1 MYFLRIQNQIKSKG
15 DNRREKK
22 EKREMDR
29 VFSSMEEMSGH
40 LWSSSSAVATAA
52 APANENEEEEEQ
64 SKMNRSASE
73 WAFQRFLQEAS
84 VSPSS
89 SSPQNDVEEIKVNA
103 AYPNGPNPTRTNNNS
118 SSSSNTASF
127 NLQLQPPNVPIDSE
141 EYQAF
146 LKTKLDLACAAVA
159 LSRVKVRSFLSGPLE
174 ICSNSNGMV

>member
-1 MYFLRIQNQIKSKG
+1 M
-15 DNRREKK
+15 
-22 EKREMDR
+22 
-29 VFSSMEEMSGH
+29 FSSMEEMSGH
-40 LWSSSSAVATAA
+40 LWSSSSAAATAA
-52 APANENEEEEEQ
+52 APANENEEEDEQ

-89 SSPQNDVEEIKVNA
+89 SSPAPEQNDVEEIKVIA
-103 AYPNGPNPTRTNNNS
+103 AYPNGPNPTRSS

-127 NLQLQPPNVPIDSE
+127 NLQLQPPNVPVDSE

>member
-1 MYFLRIQNQIKSKG
+1 
-15 DNRREKK
+15 
-22 EKREMDR
+22 MDR

-40 LWSSSSAVATAA
+40 LWSSSSAAAA
-52 APANENEEEEEQ
+52 APANENEEEDEQ

-89 SSPQNDVEEIKVNA
+89 SSPAPEQNDVEEIKVIA

-118 SSSSNTASF
+118 SSNSSNTASF
-127 NLQLQPPNVPIDSE
+127 NLQLQPPNVPVDSE